1 MNDQM
6 SESSTANSG
15 GRKSAYNNNFDCL
28 NTVSGQD
35 VLPITSTA
43 AATTTQET
51 QQVNVVDDTTLQA
64 VLSSMSETEMNA
76 FLEEL
81 NKTGKACIT
90 TYINYLIDFRFRAIV
105 FF

>member
-1 MNDQM
+1 MNDQV

-15 GRKSAYNNNFDCL
+15 GRRELVDEKDSSLIWLF
-28 NTVSGQD
+28 SGQN
-35 VLPITSTA
+35 VLP
-43 AATTTQET
+43 TTTQET

-81 NKTGKACIT
+81 NKTGKACKT
-90 TYINYLIDFRFRAIV
+90 INYFCLAHIIFLL
-105 FF
+105 